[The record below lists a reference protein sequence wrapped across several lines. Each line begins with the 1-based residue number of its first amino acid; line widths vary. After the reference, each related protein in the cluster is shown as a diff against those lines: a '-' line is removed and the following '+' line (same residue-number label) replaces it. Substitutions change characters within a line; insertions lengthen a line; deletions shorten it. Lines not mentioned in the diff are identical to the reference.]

1 MSARLAS
8 LRRRLAGERGFTLIE
23 LLTAMTILMM
33 VMGGLT
39 GLMVSGTR
47 SQLDLQRRF
56 EAQTEARLGLD
67 AFRREVHCAS
77 ASTAANPGSSVTL
90 TLATTCP
97 TSGGQ
102 TSVTWCTV
110 ANGTGRYGLWRYQG
124 SSCSGTGRKYADY
137 LTTQN
142 AFTYTAPSGSAAAGT
157 GQLAFVAIAL
167 DVNLTPTRPERVYR
181 LDDRIVLRNTARP
194 A

>member
-1 MSARLAS
+1 MRARS
-8 LRRRLAGERGFTLIE
+8 RQLRRRLAGERGFTLIE
-23 LLTAMTILMM
+23 LLTSMAILMM

-47 SQLDLQRRF
+47 SQVDLQRRF
-56 EAQTEARLGLD
+56 DAQTEARVGLD

-77 ASTAANPGSSVTL
+77 ASTAANPAATVTL

-124 SSCSGTGRKYADY
+124 ASCSGTGRQWADY

-142 AFTYTAPSGSAAAGT
+142 AFTYTAPSGSVAAGT
-157 GQLAFVAIAL
+157 GQLAFLAISL
-167 DVNLTPTRPERVYR
+167 DVNLTPAFPERVYR
-181 LDDRIVLRNTARP
+181 LDDRIVLRNSTRP